1 MAKKSAIKS
10 KAKSTKEKIVTI
22 EPISTVKPAKNIV
35 QKIAAPFKF
44 VNQKIRKTPLISE
57 IVAEFIGTF
66 LLVATFFYAQNQPF
80 YIAFAMIG
88 IVLIFGKI
96 SGAYVNPAMVA
107 GSWIT
112 RKIKSLRAASY
123 ILAEI
128 FGAIVAWLT
137 LNAFA
142 TSALQQYPSFSAS
155 DYLLHAGTI
164 ASGSEWLI
172 FFAELLGTLVLALGV
187 STAIRSKKSSVKS
200 ACTYGFAIFLALALS
215 TWVVLP
221 LINAQYTTLSILNP
235 ALAIATSALS
245 WNIWPIAIFVIAPVI
260 GGILGFGIM
269 ELINTNDSEECE
281 CVCEK

>member
-10 KAKSTKEKIVTI
+10 KTQSTKAKIVTI
-22 EPISTVKPAKNIV
+22 EPISTVKPAKNISEKV
-35 QKIAAPFKF
+35 AAPFKF
-44 VNQKIRKTPLISE
+44 VNQKIRKMPLISE

-66 LLVATFFYAQNQPF
+66 LLVVMVFSVQNQPL

-88 IVLIFGKI
+88 IVLMFGKI
-96 SGAYVNPAMVA
+96 SGAYINPAMVA

-112 RKIKSLRAASY
+112 RKIKSLRAVSY

-128 FGAIVAWLT
+128 FGAVIAWFT
-137 LNAFA
+137 INAFA
-142 TSALQQYPSFSAS
+142 TSAYKSYSITVS
-155 DYLLHAGTI
+155 DYLLHAGTV
-164 ASGSEWLI
+164 ASGSEWLV
-172 FFAELLGTLVLALGV
+172 FFTELLGTLILALGV
-187 STAIRSKKSSVKS
+187 SVAIRSKKSNIKA
-200 ACTYGFAIFLALALS
+200 ACAYGFAILVALIFSGWATSALLS
-215 TWVVLP
+215 GS
-221 LINAQYTTLSILNP
+221 YTSLSFLNP
-235 ALAIATSALS
+235 ALAIAASALS

>member
-10 KAKSTKEKIVTI
+10 KSKSTKEKIITI
-22 EPISTVKPAKNIV
+22 EPISTVKPAKNISEKV
-35 QKIAAPFKF
+35 AAPFKF
-44 VNQKIRKTPLISE
+44 VNQKIRKMPLISE
-57 IVAEFIGTF
+57 AAAEFIGTF
-66 LLVATFFYAQNQPF
+66 LLVVMVFSVQNQPL

-88 IVLIFGKI
+88 IVLMFGKI

-112 RKIKSLRAASY
+112 RKIKSLRAMSY

-128 FGAIVAWLT
+128 FGAVVAWFT
-137 LNAFA
+137 VNAFA
-142 TSALQQYPSFSAS
+142 TSAYKSYSITVS

-164 ASGSEWLI
+164 ASGSEWLV
-172 FFAELLGTLVLALGV
+172 FFAELLGALILALGV
-187 STAIRSKKSSVKS
+187 SVAIRSKKSSIKS
-200 ACTYGFAIFLALALS
+200 ACAYGFAALLALIFSGWATSALLS
-215 TWVVLP
+215 GS
-221 LINAQYTTLSILNP
+221 YTTLSILNP

-269 ELINTNDSEECE
+269 ELIKINDNEECE
-281 CVCEK
+281 CICEK